1 MIRECYT
8 LVDAKKEIPE
18 RISLAHGAG
27 GSIMGEIIQLISTV
41 ITEKNVSNGIGLR
54 ELDDGGTVPF
64 EDFEIVFA
72 GDAHAVHPIFYPG
85 GNIGKLAISGTV
97 NDLLMMGATPLA
109 IADTIVV
116 EEGLETQKL
125 KAILETMN
133 ETAKEA
139 GVAIIAGDFKVVPKS
154 NLDQILIST
163 FGVGIVKKGQLILDS
178 GLKPGDKIILTG
190 SVGDH
195 GIAIMAHREG
205 IEFETELQ
213 SDTAPLVELI
223 RAALAN
229 GQVTA
234 MKDPTRGGIAAALN
248 EFAEKS
254 HASIWLEED
263 KIPIKDAVRAASEM
277 LGIDP
282 FEVTCEGK
290 ALIGVKAQDA
300 VAVLEAIRKT
310 KYGTDAAIIGTVKAE
325 RPGMVILETKV
336 GGHRIVEMPYGEP
349 IPRVC

>member
-1 MIRECYT
+1 MI
-8 LVDAKKEIPE
+8 DKKGKIPE

-27 GSIMGEIIQLISTV
+27 GRIMGEIIELISQT
-41 ITEKNVSNGIGLR
+41 ITEKNVPNGIGLK
-54 ELDDGGTVPF
+54 ELDDGGSIPLH
-64 EDFEIVFA
+64 DDQIIFA

-97 NDLLMMGATPLA
+97 NDILMMGGTPLA

-116 EEGLETQKL
+116 EEGFETAKL
-125 KAILETMN
+125 QRILETMN

-139 GVAIIAGDFKVVPKS
+139 GVAIIAGDFKVVPKG
-154 NLDQILIST
+154 NIDQILIST
-163 FGVGIVKKGQLILDS
+163 FGIGITKKDRLITDA
-178 GLKPGDKIILTG
+178 GLKIGDQIILTG
-190 SVGDH
+190 TIGDH
-195 GIAIMAHREG
+195 GIAIMAQREG
-205 IEFETELQ
+205 IEFETELL
-213 SDTAPLVELI
+213 SDTAPLVETI
-223 RAALAN
+223 RAAMNA
-229 GQVTA
+229 GHITA

-254 HASIWLEED
+254 HVSIWLKED
-263 KIPIKDAVRAASEM
+263 QIPIKQAVQAASEM

-290 ALIGVKAQDA
+290 ALIGVRNTDA
-300 VAVLEAIRKT
+300 ERVLQAIKET
-310 KYGTDAAIIGTVKAE
+310 EYGKDAAIIGSVKAE
-325 RPGMVILETKV
+325 RPGMVFLETKV

>member
-1 MIRECYT
+1 MS
-8 LVDAKKEIPE
+8 E

-27 GSIMGEIIQLISTV
+27 GSVMGEIIQLISSI
-41 ITEKNVSNGIGLR
+41 ITEKNVPNGIGLK
-54 ELDDGGTVPF
+54 ELDDGGSIPMH
-64 EDFEIVFA
+64 DDEIVFA
-72 GDAHAVHPIFYPG
+72 GDAHAVNPIFYPG

-97 NDLLMMGATPLA
+97 NDILMMGATPLA
-109 IADTIVV
+109 IADTLVV
-116 EEGLETQKL
+116 EEGFETEKL
-125 KAILETMN
+125 KKILETMN

-139 GVAIIAGDFKVVPKS
+139 RVSIIAGDFKVVPKG
-154 NLDQILIST
+154 NIDQILIST
-163 FGVGIVKKGQLILDS
+163 FGIGIVKKNQLILDS

-205 IEFETELQ
+205 IEFETELI
-213 SDTAPLVELI
+213 SDTAPLVDTI
-223 RAALAN
+223 QAALNIA
-229 GQVTA
+229 QVTA

-248 EFAEKS
+248 EFSKKS
-254 HASIWLEED
+254 NVSIWLHED
-263 KIPIKDAVRAASEM
+263 QIPIKEAVRAASEM

-290 ALIGVKAQDA
+290 ALIGVKEPDA
-300 VAVLEAIRKT
+300 NRVLNAIKKT
-310 KYGTDAAIIGTVKAE
+310 KYGKDASIIGTVKSE

-336 GGHRIVEMPYGEP
+336 GGHRIVEIPYGEP

>member
-1 MIRECYT
+1 MNFILSER
-8 LVDAKKEIPE
+8 KKIPE

-27 GSIMGEIIQLISTV
+27 GTIMGEIINLISEI
-41 ITEKNVSNGIGLR
+41 ITEKNIPDGIGLK
-54 ELDDGGTVPF
+54 ELDDGGSIPF
-64 EDFEIVFA
+64 QNHQIIIA

-97 NDLLMMGATPLA
+97 NDILMMGGTPLA
-109 IADTIVV
+109 IVDTIVV
-116 EEGLETQKL
+116 EEGFETVNL
-125 KAILETMN
+125 KVILETMN

-139 GVAIIAGDFKVVPKS
+139 GVAIIAGDFKVVPKG
-154 NLDQILIST
+154 NIDQILIST
-163 FGVGIVKKGQLILDS
+163 FGIGIVKKDQIILDS
-178 GLKPGDKIILTG
+178 GLKPSDKIIITG
-190 SVGDH
+190 SIGDH

-205 IEFETELQ
+205 IEFETELI
-213 SDTAPLVELI
+213 SDTAPLVETI
-223 RAALAN
+223 KAALN
-229 GQVTA
+229 SGHITA

-254 HASIWLEED
+254 KVSIWLRED
-263 KIPIKDAVRAASEM
+263 QIPIKKEVHAASEM

-290 ALIGVKAQDA
+290 ALIGVSENDAQN
-300 VAVLEAIRKT
+300 VLAAIKKT
-310 KYGTDAAIIGTVKAE
+310 KYGKEAVIIGTVKSE

-336 GGHRIVEMPYGEP
+336 GGHRIIETPYGEP

>member
-1 MIRECYT
+1 M
-8 LVDAKKEIPE
+8 VDAKDKLPE

-27 GSIMGEIIQLISTV
+27 GTVMGEIIRLIANT
-41 ITEKNVSNGIGLR
+41 ITEKNVPNGIGLK
-54 ELDDGGTVPF
+54 ELDDGGSVPF
-64 EDFEIVFA
+64 QGHQIVFA

-97 NDLLMMGATPLA
+97 NDILMMGGTPLA

-116 EEGLETQKL
+116 EEGFETAKL
-125 KAILETMN
+125 KEILETMN

-139 GVAIIAGDFKVVPKS
+139 GVAIIAGDFKVVPKG
-154 NLDQILIST
+154 NLDEILIST
-163 FGVGIVKKGQLILDS
+163 FGIGIVKKDQIILDS
-178 GLKPGDKIILTG
+178 GLKPGDKIIITG

-205 IEFETELQ
+205 IEFETELI
-213 SDTAPLVELI
+213 SDTAPLVETI
-223 RAALAN
+223 QAALN
-229 GQVTA
+229 SGHITA

-248 EFAEKS
+248 EFAQKS
-254 HASIWLEED
+254 NVSIWLKED
-263 KIPIKDAVRAASEM
+263 QIPIKKAVHAASEM

-290 ALIGVKAQDA
+290 ALIGVSEKDA
-300 VAVLEAIRKT
+300 NNVFNAIKNT
-310 KYGTDAAIIGTVKAE
+310 KYGKDAAIIGTVKAE
-325 RPGMVILETKV
+325 RSGMVILETQV

>member
-1 MIRECYT
+1 
-8 LVDAKKEIPE
+8 
-18 RISLAHGAG
+18 
-27 GSIMGEIIQLISTV
+27 MGEIIQLISTV
-41 ITEKNVSNGIGLR
+41 ITEKNVPDGIGLN
-54 ELDDGGTVPF
+54 ELDDGGSVPLQ
-64 EDFEIVFA
+64 DYQIVFA

-97 NDLLMMGATPLA
+97 NDILMMGAMPLA

-116 EEGLETQKL
+116 EEGFEIEKL
-125 KAILETMN
+125 KQILESMN

-139 GVAIIAGDFKVVPKS
+139 KVAIIAGDFKVVPKG
-154 NLDQILIST
+154 NIDQILIST
-163 FGVGIVKKGQLILDS
+163 FGIGLVKKDKIVTDA
-178 GLKPGDKIILTG
+178 GLEPGDKIILTG

-205 IEFETELQ
+205 IEFETALE

-223 RAALAN
+223 RAALDA
-229 GQVTA
+229 GQITA

-254 HASIWLEED
+254 QVSIWLEEI
-263 KIPIKDAVRAASEM
+263 KIPIKKEVLAASEM

-282 FEVTCEGK
+282 LEVTCEGR
-290 ALIGVKAQDA
+290 ALIGVKEKDA
-300 VAVLEAIRKT
+300 EKVLAAIRQT
-310 KYGTDAAIIGTVKAE
+310 NYGQEAAIIGTVKKE
-325 RPGMVILETKV
+325 RSGMVILKTKI
-336 GGHRIVEMPYGEP
+336 GGHRIIEVPYGEP

>member
-1 MIRECYT
+1 MAN
-8 LVDAKKEIPE
+8 AKNKLPE

-27 GSIMGEIIQLISTV
+27 GSVMGEIIQLISNI
-41 ITEKNVSNGIGLR
+41 ITEKNVPDGIGLK
-54 ELDDGGTVPF
+54 ELDDGGSVPLQ
-64 EDFEIVFA
+64 DHQIIFA

-85 GNIGKLAISGTV
+85 GNIGKLAIAGTV
-97 NDLLMMGATPLA
+97 NDILMMGGTPLA

-116 EEGLETQKL
+116 EEGFETQKL
-125 KAILETMN
+125 KEILETMN

-139 GVAIIAGDFKVVPKS
+139 RIAIIAGDFKVIPKG
-154 NLDQILIST
+154 NIDQILIST
-163 FGVGIVKKGQLILDS
+163 FGLGIVKKDQIVMDS

-190 SVGDH
+190 SIGDH

-205 IEFETELQ
+205 LEFETELV
-213 SDTAPLVELI
+213 SDTAPLVDTI
-223 RAALAN
+223 QAALQA
-229 GQVTA
+229 GQITA

-254 HASIWLEED
+254 NVSIWLKED
-263 KIPIKDAVRAASEM
+263 QIPIKEAVHAASEM

-290 ALIGVKAQDA
+290 ALIGVRENDA
-300 VAVLEAIRKT
+300 NNVLNAIKKT
-310 KYGTDAAIIGTVKAE
+310 KYGKDAAIIGTAKSE
-325 RPGMVILETKV
+325 RSGLVILETKI

>member
-1 MIRECYT
+1 
-8 LVDAKKEIPE
+8 LVDETQKFSD

-27 GSIMGEIIQLISTV
+27 GRIMGEIIQLISTI
-41 ITEKNVSNGIGLR
+41 ITEKNVSNGIGLK

-64 EDFEIVFA
+64 QDYEIVFA

-85 GNIGKLAISGTV
+85 GDIGKLAISGTV
-97 NDLLMMGATPLA
+97 NDILMMGAIPLA
-109 IADTIVV
+109 IADTIIV
-116 EEGLETQKL
+116 EEGFETKKL
-125 KAILETMN
+125 KQILETMN

-139 GVAIIAGDFKVVPKS
+139 GVAIIAGDFKVVPKG

-163 FGVGIVKKGQLILDS
+163 FGVGVVKKDQLILDS
-178 GLKPGDKIILTG
+178 GLSPGDKIILTG
-190 SVGDH
+190 SIGDH

-205 IEFETELQ
+205 IQFETALQ
-213 SDTAPLVELI
+213 SDTAPLVETI
-223 RAALAN
+223 QAALAA
-229 GQVTA
+229 GHITA
-234 MKDPTRGGIAAALN
+234 MKDPTRGGIAATLN
-248 EFAEKS
+248 ELAEKS
-254 HASIWLEED
+254 NVSIWLDESQ
-263 KIPIKDAVRAASEM
+263 IPVKEAVRAASEM

-300 VAVLEAIRKT
+300 HSVLQAIKKT
-310 KYGTDAAIIGTVKAE
+310 KYGKEATIIGIVKSE
-325 RPGMVILETKV
+325 RPGMVILKTKV